1 MPVGIFH
8 AVVQQSYRL
17 PALFPYFLVPS
28 FFGIKE
34 EGNEKMREN
43 CNGLGEGK
51 CPEGIKRK
59 KTRQEKEKWQM
70 GKSMSRRE
78 KGEKG
83 KIGCDRPTHPKQN
96 EGRRGGVGG
105 LELGPRKAP
114 LSPSLLCQVPM
125 WPILFLISPNPSP
138 PHVSFFPI
146 Y

>member
-1 MPVGIFH
+1 
-8 AVVQQSYRL
+8 
-17 PALFPYFLVPS
+17 VPS

-83 KIGCDRPTHPKQN
+83 KIGCDRPTHPKRSWRIGIGTTKSSSLPFFTMPSAN
-96 EGRRGGVGG
+96 V
-105 LELGPRKAP
+105 AH
-114 LSPSLLCQVPM
+114 SLLH
-125 WPILFLISPNPSP
+125 LS
-138 PHVSFFPI
+138 
-146 Y
+146 